1 MRTQPNN
8 QISRKGLTVWRWY
21 GLFQFLF
28 LTLVAI
34 GVYFILDR
42 TEADWKFNFISL
54 AVLLLHIIF
63 FMILF
68 PKVRWMRWR
77 YEVREAE
84 IELQHGLFIVKRT
97 LIPMIR
103 VQHVDTTQGPLL
115 RKYNLAVL
123 TISTAATVHA
133 IPAIAVEEAD
143 ALRQQISVLARV
155 AKEDV

>member
-28 LTLVAI
+28 LILVAI

-123 TISTAATVHA
+123 TIS
-133 IPAIAVEEAD
+133 
-143 ALRQQISVLARV
+143 
-155 AKEDV
+155 

>member
-63 FMILF
+63 FIILF